1 MVLISNSFYFY
12 KVEMN
17 DIIIEIYNYYIPKK
31 KKKKKKKKKEKKS
44 SVYIFYQ
51 TIKNVF
57 ILYYNH
63 YNQFTFNVFLLI

>member
-31 KKKKKKKKKEKKS
+31 KKKKKKKKK
-44 SVYIFYQ
+44 I
-51 TIKNVF
+51 
-57 ILYYNH
+57 YNK
-63 YNQFTFNVFLLI
+63 FF

>member
-31 KKKKKKKKKEKKS
+31 KKKKGFKYFFLKILKKK
-44 SVYIFYQ
+44 
-51 TIKNVF
+51 N
-57 ILYYNH
+57 
-63 YNQFTFNVFLLI
+63 